1 MVIRNKT
8 GYSRSQ
14 RRVSSI
20 GIQVMQL
27 TGVEVQFFG
36 KGGRM
41 SGYKKTVISFVLV
54 FSLLISP
61 LPVLPAAA
69 KNIRGEQTSPGVMTV
84 DLLLCRPLG
93 LVAMLGGTVVFV
105 VSSPF
110 SALGGNFEE
119 AWNSLVVNPAQYT
132 FMRPLGEFE

>member
-1 MVIRNKT
+1 
-8 GYSRSQ
+8 
-14 RRVSSI
+14 
-20 GIQVMQL
+20 MQL

-41 SGYKKTVISFVLV
+41 SGYKKTVISFALV
-54 FSLLISP
+54 FSLLIGP
-61 LPVLPAAA
+61 LSVLPAAA
-69 KNIRGEQTSPGVMTV
+69 ANGIRGEQTSPGVMTV

-93 LVAMLGGTVVFV
+93 LVAMLGGTAVFV

-132 FMRPLGEFE
+132 FVRPLGQFE